1 MKDITDG
8 IKLYF
13 NETLGTRLLYESERS
28 QYEQVV
34 EPHLDNEQPSEIYG
48 AEHLM
53 RLFTEFGGLL
63 SCMSTD
69 QEDLSLLTGHL
80 EDVLKYAYV
89 QYMLRV
95 VLKITQV
102 STLFLGILQKMK
114 LVFLVMTVI
123 LHQRLVKTGLLFN
136 TISIA

>member
-1 MKDITDG
+1 MSKAKWCNAIV
-8 IKLYF
+8 
-13 NETLGTRLLYESERS
+13 SA
-28 QYEQVV
+28 V
-34 EPHLDNEQPSEIYG
+34 
-48 AEHLM
+48 
-53 RLFTEFGGLL
+53 LFLCWIAEFGGLL

-95 VLKITQV
+95 VLKITQIF
-102 STLFLGILQKMK
+102 TLFLGILQKMK

-136 TISIA
+136 TISIASVYYTSMA